1 MECFGACD
9 GLNAVLQA
17 FPPREFLI
25 EKSKFKWANF
35 SYWQH
40 LSEVSGISVDSKR
53 NKQLNFSHYDVT
65 SALYRRQRKT

>member
-25 EKSKFKWANF
+25 DKSKFKWANF

-40 LSEVSGISVDSKR
+40 LSEVSGISVDS
-53 NKQLNFSHYDVT
+53 HYDVT